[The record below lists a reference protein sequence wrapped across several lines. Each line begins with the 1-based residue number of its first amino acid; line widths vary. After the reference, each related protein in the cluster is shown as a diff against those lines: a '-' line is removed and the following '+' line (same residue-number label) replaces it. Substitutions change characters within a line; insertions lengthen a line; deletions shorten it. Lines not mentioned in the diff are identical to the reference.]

1 MGKTC
6 IHPTHLN
13 FINGMLAVTKDE
25 YDDAYQIM
33 HTKGGVIKGTK
44 GMNEI
49 GPHKNWAEKILMRAA
64 AYGVIE
70 NDASYI
76 ELFGV

>member
-6 IHPTHLN
+6 IHPSHLN

-33 HTKGGVIKGTK
+33 HTSGGVVKGTK

-49 GPHKNWAEKILMRAA
+49 GPHKNWAEKIMMRAT

-70 NDASYI
+70 NDASYLK
-76 ELFGV
+76 LFGA